1 MEVKDGLF
9 SIEIRKVKY
18 GKHVTVINT
27 NGVSK
32 EKKEEIART
41 LKRKLGTGGTIKNGE
56 IILQGD
62 QTGRIKV
69 IQSVIH
75 QIMSR

>member
-1 MEVKDGLF
+1 MEGKDGLF
-9 SIEIRKVKY
+9 SVEIRKVKY
-18 GKHVTVINT
+18 GKSITVINT
-27 NGVSK
+27 NGIDK

-75 QIMSR
+75 QIMSH